1 MRCVSAVSL
10 AFIAVL
16 TADVRAQDA
25 NILFPIPVIE
35 QRLRDE
41 PLNVVDVRGSRMA
54 NDRTQR
60 VVLGYPDST
69 TMVAKWAKA
78 APNGAAFNN
87 EPRYE
92 AAAYEIQK
100 LFLDPSDYVV
110 PPTLMRAVPV
120 DWYRTYDP
128 DARPTFSNTNSV
140 VLVLQY
146 WLSMVTPDN
155 FWDKDRF
162 ASDTV
167 YARHLANFNVLTH
180 LIRHSDAN
188 KGNYLISQSAEN
200 PRLFSVDNGVA
211 FRSEISD
218 RGFEWREMRVD
229 RLPRATVERLRSIT
243 REDLDRALA
252 VVVHFEIQGGQLVR
266 AEPPGNLRDGR
277 GVRRTDTAIQFGLT
291 RAEIGDI
298 EGRLRRL
305 LQRVDEGKIELF

>member
-16 TADVRAQDA
+16 APQVSAQDA
-25 NILFPIPVIE
+25 NVLFPVSVIE

-41 PLNVVDVRGSRMA
+41 PLNVVDVRGSRMT

-60 VVLGYPDST
+60 VVLGYPDSS
-69 TMVAKWAKA
+69 TMVVKWAKA

-92 AAAYEIQK
+92 AAAYELQK
-100 LFLDPSDYVV
+100 LFLEPEDYVV
-110 PPTLMRAVPV
+110 PPTIMRAVPV
-120 DWYRTYDP
+120 DWYRAYDP
-128 DARPTFSNTNSV
+128 AASPTFSNTRSV
-140 VLVLQY
+140 VLVVQY
-146 WLSMVTPDN
+146 WLSMVTPEN

-162 ASDTV
+162 AKDTV
-167 YARHLANFNVLTH
+167 YARHFANFNLLTH

-218 RGFEWREMRVD
+218 RGYEWRELRVD
-229 RLPRATVERLRSIT
+229 RLPHATVERLRQIT
-243 REDLDRALA
+243 REDLDNALG
-252 VVVHFEIQGGQLVR
+252 VIVHFDIQDGQLVR
-266 AEPPGNLRDGR
+266 AEPAGNLRDGR
-277 GVRRTDTAIQFGLT
+277 GVRRTDAAIQFGLT
-291 RAEIGDI
+291 RAEIGDV
-298 EGRLRRL
+298 EGRLRRV
-305 LQRVDEGKIELF
+305 LQRVDEGKIEVF